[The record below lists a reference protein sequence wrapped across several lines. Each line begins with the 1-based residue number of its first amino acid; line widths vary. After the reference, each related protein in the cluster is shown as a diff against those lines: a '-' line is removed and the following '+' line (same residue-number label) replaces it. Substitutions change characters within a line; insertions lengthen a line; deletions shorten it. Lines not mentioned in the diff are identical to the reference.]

1 MGYGNWLHGEAVATG
16 MVMAAELSSQLGM
29 MDESEVER
37 TRALVEVAQL
47 PSLAPEKMNGERFVE
62 LMAVDKKVIDG
73 RLRLVLM
80 EGIGK
85 AVVSDGVDPQAIASA
100 VDDHHRL
107 RSA

>member
-29 MDESEVER
+29 MDEREVER
-37 TRALVEVAQL
+37 TRTLVEAAQL
-47 PSLAPEKMNGERFVE
+47 PSLAPEKMNGESFVE